1 MVTERRF
8 QYPSPERAFSKFRR
22 LDAPIPT
29 EHGSAVVSVPHRG
42 RSQTSLSEEQRRIFI
57 DSLRFE
63 QIDARQTTI
72 KQAHIKTCKW
82 LLKNEQYLDW
92 LDVTK
97 LDEHHGF
104 LWIKGKAGTGK
115 STLMKFAWTNARK
128 VMKDRTVISFFF
140 NARGDDIEKSTIG
153 TYRSLLLQ
161 LLESLPELQ
170 SVFGS
175 LGLARSNSVADPQ
188 WHVESL
194 KTLLQQVVLKLG
206 NTSVVC
212 FIDALD
218 ECEEEH
224 VRDMVRF
231 FENLGDL
238 AVEEGIRFQF
248 CFSSRHYPYITI
260 RNGLEL
266 ILEGQEGHVQD
277 ITNYIETEL
286 KIGKSKTAQQ
296 IRLELQEK
304 ASGIFMWVVLVV
316 GILNKESDRG
326 RIHTLRQKL
335 REIPS
340 DLHALFRDILTRDSH
355 DQEAASARGHKDV
368 DVQSVDYG
376 NALQADSANGDRESM
391 RLLLEK
397 GVDTN
402 VLQVAAKHSDGQ
414 VVNPQVGT
422 HSDSGYASMPNK
434 TIEYAAAQQTDF
446 DDVETVIS
454 DSSVDESTTEKYVTE
469 IANDLLKQ
477 TSFDLSDS
485 QTLKRVYEILPDQ
498 LKALAL
504 KIGHDAGD
512 ERHRKIM
519 VFIYRYRRCVGNS
532 VADMVAWH

>member
-1 MVTERRF
+1 
-8 QYPSPERAFSKFRR
+8 
-22 LDAPIPT
+22 
-29 EHGSAVVSVPHRG
+29 
-42 RSQTSLSEEQRRIFI
+42 
-57 DSLRFE
+57 
-63 QIDARQTTI
+63 
-72 KQAHIKTCKW
+72 
-82 LLKNEQYLDW
+82 LKNEQYLDW